1 MIDDIEI
8 FVKVVD
14 RKGFSAAAKLL
25 RLPKSTVSRRISQLE
40 DNLGVKLL
48 NRTTRQLSLTPIGE
62 SYYEKCLGIL
72 ERLEEANDLIKGL
85 QMQPKGRLRLTA
97 PHELSVFFLTDILM
111 NFLKK
116 YPEIV
121 FEFDITN
128 RMVDLVEEGFDLA
141 LRIGQ
146 MEDSSLVAVKIGA
159 IRGGIYASPD
169 FLKEHGSYLTPSELP
184 ENKCIQF
191 RTTQVHNWVF
201 SHAREE
207 TVTVKPQGRIQV
219 NSMQY
224 VCESAVSGLGIAAIT
239 KNVAA
244 PFVRQGKLI
253 EILRDYKL
261 SFADI
266 FAVYPARKFLS
277 PNVRAFIDYVK
288 PSLAKILNQDLEK
301 GEET

>member
-1 MIDDIEI
+1 MLDDIEI

-14 RKGFSAAAKLL
+14 QKGFSAAANLL
-25 RLPKSTVSRRISQLE
+25 RLPKSTVSRRVSQME
-40 DNLGVKLL
+40 NDLGVKLL

-62 SYYEKCLGIL
+62 SYYEKCLVIL

-85 QMQPKGRLRLTA
+85 QVKPKGRLRLTA
-97 PHELSVFFLTDILM
+97 PHELSVFYLKDILM
-111 NFLKK
+111 NFLKT

-141 LRIGQ
+141 IRIGQ
-146 MEDSSLVAVKIGA
+146 LEDSSLVALKLGT

-169 FLKEHGSYLTPSELP
+169 FLKAHGPYQHPSELP
-184 ENKCIQF
+184 RNECIQF
-191 RTTQVHNWVF
+191 RTTQVHTWIF
-201 SHAREE
+201 SHDGAEKVE
-207 TVTVKPQGRIQV
+207 VKPQGRIQV

-239 KNVAA
+239 KKVAA
-244 PFVRQGKLI
+244 PYVHQGKLI
-253 EILRDYKL
+253 EILKDYKL
-261 SFADI
+261 SFADV

-288 PSLAKILNQDLEK
+288 PFLEK
-301 GEET
+301 NFKLGLRGYT